1 MSVIEVVF
9 ILRFPQV
16 TCDAK
21 SLLSVACLQ
30 FHELARDCMQ
40 FYKLGK
46 NMHAVPLAFKKLA
59 CRCIIM
65 SSLRLSDFAA
75 PKNFTVLVSL
85 CVKSNNHIH
94 RSIVG
99 LLWW

>member
-1 MSVIEVVF
+1 MSVIEVDF

-65 SSLRLSDFAA
+65 SSYL
-75 PKNFTVLVSL
+75 TVQHTKTLQCLFPFVL
-85 CVKSNNHIH
+85 NLIITVPE
-94 RSIVG
+94 RET
-99 LLWW
+99 